1 MFFITAIESKII
13 QFRRISKPLVCNL
26 IFGFCKFIQ
35 FSKVLPQYLS
45 AWTTN
50 KVKAEG
56 VNIVTK
62 SRVESANVDHD
73 SGKLVLK
80 LDTGKELKTDHAIV
94 AVGIQPDHQFAKK

>member
-1 MFFITAIESKII
+1 MYFCS
-13 QFRRISKPLVCNL
+13 
-26 IFGFCKFIQ
+26 CKFIY

-56 VNIVTK
+56 VDIVTK
-62 SRVESANVDHD
+62 SRVESANVDPD